1 METTNNEIITDNNEK
16 ITDNNENNNE
26 IITDYESNIK
36 HKSMLM
42 NGTPWPEIKN
52 SSNLTTLDLF
62 LENEKK
68 SNINEPWSKL
78 DKMNKNKKL
87 GFFAEKY
94 KEDNNLNE
102 EEYSRLLTFFKECL
116 THKKLQRVKDVIYDK
131 VTGII
136 KDVPALIYNK
146 NANHFTLKN
155 IDKRIS
161 TIKSLAPRRNKGSKV
176 TIKNV
181 IDNDN
186 SDEEI

>member
-1 METTNNEIITDNNEK
+1 METVNENIIDNNANEII
-16 ITDNNENNNE
+16 
-26 IITDYESNIK
+26 NIK
-36 HKSMLM
+36 HKNMGF
-42 NGTPWPEIKN
+42 NGNKWNDN
-52 SSNLTTLDLF
+52 SNSDNLLTLDLF
-62 LENEKK
+62 LENEK
-68 SNINEPWSKL
+68 NNNAQEPWSKL
-78 DKMNKNKKL
+78 DKTNKNNKL
-87 GFFAEKY
+87 IIFADKD
-94 KEDNNLNE
+94 KEDNQLSE
-102 EEYSRLLTFFKECL
+102 IEYAKLLVFFKECL
-116 THKKLQRVKDVIYDK
+116 VRKKLQRVKDVIYDK